1 MENETKFTPEQEKT
15 NREQFKKR
23 LINEGK
29 IPAPDKDGKKSNIYG
44 YKEPWK

>member
-1 MENETKFTPEQEKT
+1 MEQETNLTPEQEKT

-29 IPAPDKDGKKSNIYG
+29 IPAPDKDEKKSNIYG
-44 YKEPWK
+44 YREPWQ